1 MFDHDWLDNFFDT
14 IRHLLSEKIGIT
26 DSANHNFE
34 KFRINSYNSLSI
46 EKILTFHNVIILI
59 KQVVNKNEN
68 KYYSNIFLEKGS
80 LKDKWVFAYYKCYI
94 DISEGADVNKTS
106 ISKESH
112 VCYYWYFI
120 SYGFNFK
127 QMSAV
132 GVMIYQW
139 CLSTLTIL
147 WF

>member
-1 MFDHDWLDNFFDT
+1 M
-14 IRHLLSEKIGIT
+14 
-26 DSANHNFE
+26 
-34 KFRINSYNSLSI
+34 
-46 EKILTFHNVIILI
+46 TFHNVIILI

-68 KYYSNIFLEKGS
+68 KYYSNIFLENGS